1 MGNTGEDA
9 EASPMMMEK
18 KKKKSKNITNNHPEE
33 IDNALP
39 KEKPHK
45 HKNKKRKSE
54 SNEDGGDKAIQEDNG
69 DLQKKRKKDSSKSA
83 LIKENNQSQDDDPIP
98 KKEKKK
104 KKKSKANED
113 GYNGNL
119 EEDNSDL
126 QKKHKKKKRKRDSSE
141 KTQTNDDPKPK
152 KEKKKNRKSKSNE
165 DGDKGNLEQQ
175 NEDPKKPKKK
185 KTKKVTFSGE
195 VEIFPSSSNTTTT
208 KRQQKTKSADN
219 DNLVRGKRFTPEEDE
234 IVKQAVENYIISNNL
249 GDDGLKMILNCKSH
263 KGMKRCWQ
271 EIGNCIPY
279 RPHTAIYH
287 RAHIL
292 FEQSE
297 HRQWTPEEIK
307 FLKESY
313 KKHGNKW
320 KMIAEELGKHRF
332 HVKDTWRRIV
342 KLENL
347 KIGKWSQD
355 EYQNLYDMVNLD
367 LQMKITGQEKK
378 SKHGML
384 RDNIPWTSISEKL
397 TTRSD
402 STCCRKWYEQLTS
415 SLVAEKKWSDADD
428 YWLVGKLYEI
438 DAACVEDVEWDELLE
453 HRSGEICRKR
463 WDQMVVCIGNHK
475 SKTFGEQVEILAK
488 RYRPELAETR
498 QIWDDKPLVP

>member
-1 MGNTGEDA
+1 
-9 EASPMMMEK
+9 
-18 KKKKSKNITNNHPEE
+18 
-33 IDNALP
+33 
-39 KEKPHK
+39 
-45 HKNKKRKSE
+45 
-54 SNEDGGDKAIQEDNG
+54 
-69 DLQKKRKKDSSKSA
+69 
-83 LIKENNQSQDDDPIP
+83 
-98 KKEKKK
+98 
-104 KKKSKANED
+104 
-113 GYNGNL
+113 
-119 EEDNSDL
+119 
-126 QKKHKKKKRKRDSSE
+126 
-141 KTQTNDDPKPK
+141 
-152 KEKKKNRKSKSNE
+152 
-165 DGDKGNLEQQ
+165 
-175 NEDPKKPKKK
+175 
-185 KTKKVTFSGE
+185 
-195 VEIFPSSSNTTTT
+195 
-208 KRQQKTKSADN
+208 
-219 DNLVRGKRFTPEEDE
+219 
-234 IVKQAVENYIISNNL
+234 
-249 GDDGLKMILNCKSH
+249 
-263 KGMKRCWQ
+263 
-271 EIGNCIPY
+271 
-279 RPHTAIYH
+279 
-287 RAHIL
+287 
-292 FEQSE
+292 
-297 HRQWTPEEIK
+297 
-307 FLKESY
+307 
-313 KKHGNKW
+313 
-320 KMIAEELGKHRF
+320 MIAEELGKHRF

>member
-1 MGNTGEDA
+1 
-9 EASPMMMEK
+9 MMTQNQK
-18 KKKKSKNITNNHPEE
+18 KK
-33 IDNALP
+33 
-39 KEKPHK
+39 
-45 HKNKKRKSE
+45 
-54 SNEDGGDKAIQEDNG
+54 
-69 DLQKKRKKDSSKSA
+69 
-83 LIKENNQSQDDDPIP
+83 
-98 KKEKKK
+98 
-104 KKKSKANED
+104 
-113 GYNGNL
+113 
-119 EEDNSDL
+119 
-126 QKKHKKKKRKRDSSE
+126 
-141 KTQTNDDPKPK
+141 
-152 KEKKKNRKSKSNE
+152 KKKNRKSKSNE

-195 VEIFPSSSNTTTT
+195 VEIFPSSSNTTTA
-208 KRQQKTKSADN
+208 KRQQKTKPADN